1 MDENA
6 ADNMA
11 RKGDIFENKNN
22 VSFLTFI
29 FVFPSLTILLI
40 AFHLNSI
47 IFTKSFEDVS
57 LFK

>member
-11 RKGDIFENKNN
+11 RKGDIFEKKNN

-29 FVFPSLTILLI
+29 F
-40 AFHLNSI
+40 FHR
-47 IFTKSFEDVS
+47 
-57 LFK
+57 